1 MLLKR
6 IFQLV
11 LIVLL
16 PGLLAAQVTSSSIT
30 GTVLG
35 DNNKPIEAVQVI
47 ATHGPSG
54 TRYSATTDKE
64 GHYSMPNV
72 RVGGPYQVVF
82 TYSGLTTYEVKD
94 IYANLGTTS
103 NVDANMATQKTNNLG
118 EVIVSARS
126 SSLISSKKTGA
137 STVLGLENINRTP
150 TIGRTI
156 NDITKYNAYGNGSS
170 FGGQDPRLNNITID
184 GSVFNNGYGLG
195 SSAIAGG
202 RTGSTAI
209 SLDALE
215 QIQINIAPFDIRQSG
230 FAGAG
235 INAVT
240 RSGTNDFNGSAYYMW
255 NNRGLTGKKAAS
267 DTTNI
272 AQTPFSNKTYG
283 FRLGGPII
291 KNKLF
296 FFVNGEFVRS
306 TQPALSFVANG
317 SGSNGNP
324 SRTTSTDLND
334 LKSFLSTNFGYN
346 LGAIDNFN
354 LTSKSDKILAR
365 FDYNI
370 NDYHKLTF
378 RYSFH
383 NSRAD
388 QLISNSSSSNTAG
401 NGNRQNLQTAISGQ
415 NTGYVIN
422 DNTRSYVLEL
432 NSNLKNG
439 LSNQFLAT
447 LNKQIE
453 DRGAA
458 SNFPT
463 VDILKDGNTYTSIGM
478 DPFTPNNRL
487 NYSTFNVTNNLT
499 YTKNKHTMTFG
510 ASYER
515 FKSNN
520 LFFYASNGVWTFN
533 SISDFEAAATA
544 YKNNPNITVSPVP
557 IARFNYRYTLLPN
570 GQLPWQVFKTNT
582 ISAYM
587 QDEYK
592 VASNF
597 RLTGGVRFDY
607 VSVPNTAKDYYN
619 RVVDSLNFYNP
630 STNDSAYKVNTAL
643 MPKSRMYISPRIGF
657 NWDVKG
663 DRKTQIRGGTGIFLS
678 RIPYVLLSNQLG
690 NNGVNIGL
698 VNVTSAQN
706 ASANYPFTLD
716 PSKYTP
722 ATTDVTKLKGYNVN
736 ASDRNF
742 KFPQVWKSDIAIDQ
756 ALPWGGLVAT
766 VEAIYNKSIHAM
778 YYFDANM
785 KNDSANFAGDDNRGV
800 YPSSKYINSQIGGV
814 YMLTNTNKGYSY
826 SFTGKIEKPLTRAWG
841 GMIGYTYSKAK
852 DLYAAGLSTV
862 NVNTPSVEGVNYVGM
877 GYSDNDLRH
886 RFVGTASYRLVYGGD
901 FGGATTFTLGVV
913 SASGAKVSY
922 IASNDINGDGQYN
935 DPIYIPKKGSSL
947 NFVDLKS
954 DKFSATAAQEQAA
967 FDAFVDNNKYL
978 SSKRGQ
984 YAERNG
990 ASYPWLT
997 RMDLSIEQDVYI
1009 KVGKDGKRNT
1019 LRFRADILNFGNM
1032 LNNKW
1037 GVGNS
1042 LTTAT
1047 PLVYKGKNASGQPT
1061 YNLATQV
1068 INGQTQLLRDSFIK
1082 SRTINDVYQIQ
1093 LGVRYIFGN

>member
-6 IFQLV
+6 IFRL
-11 LIVLL
+11 LFIVLL
-16 PGLLAAQVTSSSIT
+16 PGLAAAQVTSSSIT
-30 GTVLG
+30 GNVYG
-35 DNNKPIEAVQVI
+35 DKNAPIEAVQII
-47 ATHGPSG
+47 ATHTPSG
-54 TRYSATTDKE
+54 TRYSAVSDKE

-72 RVGGPYQVVF
+72 RVGGPYTIVF
-82 TYSGLTTYEVKD
+82 TYSGLPVHEEKD
-94 IYANLGTTS
+94 VYANLGTTS
-103 NVDANMATQKTNNLG
+103 NVDAYMVSQNINNLG
-118 EVIVSARS
+118 EVVVLARS

-137 STVLGLENINRTP
+137 STILGLENINRTP

-170 FGGQDPRLNNITID
+170 FGGQDPRMNNITID

-240 RSGTNDFNGSAYYMW
+240 RSGTNDINGSAYYMW

-306 TQPALSFVANG
+306 TQPALSYVANG

-324 SRTTSTDLND
+324 SRTTATDLNE

-383 NSRAD
+383 NSQAD

-401 NGNRQNLQTAISGQ
+401 NGNRQNLATAISGQ
-415 NTGYVIN
+415 NTGYLIK

-432 NSNLKNG
+432 NSNLKRG
-439 LSNQFLAT
+439 RSNQLLAT
-447 LNKQIE
+447 LNRQIE
-453 DRGAA
+453 DRGA
-458 SNFPT
+458 STNFPT
-463 VDILKDGNTYTSIGM
+463 VDILKDGSTYTSIGM

-487 NYSTFNVTNNLT
+487 NYTTINITDNFT
-499 YTKNKHTMTFG
+499 YTKNKHTLTVG
-510 ASYER
+510 ASFES

-533 SISDFEAAATA
+533 SISDFETAALA
-544 YKNNPNITVSPVP
+544 YKNDPTLKVSPVP
-557 IARFNYRYTLLPN
+557 IARFNYRYSLLPN
-570 GQLPWQVFKTNT
+570 GQLPWQIFKTYT
-582 ISAYM
+582 ISAYV

-592 VASNF
+592 LASNF
-597 RLTGGVRFDY
+597 RLTGGLRFDY
-607 VSVPNTAKDYYN
+607 VAVPNTAKAYYN
-619 RVVDSLNFYNP
+619 PVVAGMDFNNP
-630 STNDSAYKVNTAL
+630 ATNNVNYKVNTAL
-643 MPKSRMYISPRIGF
+643 MPKSRLYVSPRVGF
-657 NWDVKG
+657 NWDVNS
-663 DRKTQIRGGTGIFLS
+663 DRKTQVRGGTGIFLS

-698 VNVTSAQN
+698 INQTGN
-706 ASANYPFTLD
+706 AASNYPFTLD
-716 PSKYTP
+716 PSVYTP
-722 ATTDVTKLKGYNVN
+722 ATTDVTKLSGYNVN
-736 ASDRNF
+736 ATDRNF
-742 KFPQVWKSDIAIDQ
+742 KFPQVWKSDLAVDQ
-756 ALPWGGLVAT
+756 VLPWGGLVAT
-766 VEAIYNKSIHAM
+766 VEAIYNKSMHAL

-785 KNDSANFAGDDNRGV
+785 QNATGTFSGDDNRNV
-800 YPSSKYINSQIGGV
+800 YSSSARYINSQIGGV
-814 YMLTNTNKGYSY
+814 YMLSNTNKGYSY
-826 SFTGKIEKPLTRAWG
+826 SFTGKVEKPITRAWG
-841 GMIGYTYSKAK
+841 GMVGYTYAKAK
-852 DLYAAGLSTV
+852 DIYAAGLSTV
-862 NVNTPSVEGVNYVGM
+862 SVNTPSIEGVNYIGL

-886 RFVGTASYRLVYGGD
+886 RFVGTVSYRVTYGGE
-901 FGGATTFTLGVV
+901 FGGATTFTLGAV
-913 SASGAKVSY
+913 SASGAKISY
-922 IASNDINGDGQYN
+922 TTSNDMNGDGQYN
-935 DPIYIPKKGSSL
+935 DLIYIPKKGAGL
-947 NFVDLKS
+947 NFVDLTTGGKT
-954 DKFSATAAQEQAA
+954 FTAAAEQAA

-978 SSKRGQ
+978 SGRRGQ

-990 ASYPWLT
+990 GAYPWLT
-997 RMDLSIEQDVYI
+997 RMDFSVEQDIYV
-1009 KVGKDGKRNT
+1009 KVGKDRKRNII
-1019 LRFRADILNFGNM
+1019 RFRADILNVGNL

-1042 LTTAT
+1042 ITTSQPLTYAG
-1047 PLVYKGKNASGQPT
+1047 LNASGQPT
-1061 YNLATQV
+1061 YRLATQV
-1068 INGQTQLLRDSFIK
+1068 INGQTQLLQSSFIK
-1082 SRTINDVYQIQ
+1082 SRTISDVYQIQ